1 LGGSPLGSSRVRL
14 VRPGPE
20 RFKCSL
26 SVEQPEDLKRL
37 RIRVP
42 EVPVFRAMVASW
54 GATPT
59 SIPMAEIFTGVQG
72 GIGEGIQNDQA

>member
-1 LGGSPLGSSRVRL
+1 M
-14 VRPGPE
+14 
-20 RFKCSL
+20 
-26 SVEQPEDLKRL
+26 EQPEDLKRL

-59 SIPMAEIFTGVQG
+59 PIPMAEIFTGVQG